1 MDYQFDRNK
10 QQALIEGKVF
20 SRKDFEAKEPSAF
33 FTSDVLRDLYVF
45 LHEWFNDE
53 DFVRVKTSGST
64 GQPKPFK
71 ADKRRMMHSAEM
83 TCSFLSLIHGNTALL
98 CMKTDYIAGKMVVV
112 RSLVAGLNLIVV
124 PTSGNPLR
132 EIETEIDFAALVPL
146 QVYNSLQ
153 NPAEKE
159 KLTNIR
165 HLIIGGGAVDE
176 KMAGML
182 KDFPNAVYSTYGM
195 TETLS
200 HIALRRLSGN
210 DASEFY
216 TPLEGVK
223 LSISAEGTLIV
234 EAPQVATESLTTN
247 DMVELESDKQFKI
260 LGRKDN
266 IINSGGIKIQ
276 IEEVECLLRP
286 LLGNS
291 FAITSLP
298 DPKFGEIVVLVTTED
313 LDQTILSKQL
323 PAYYQPKRI
332 IRIGKLP
339 LTETGKI
346 ERKTLKQ
353 MVANAANELI

>member
-10 QQALIEGKVF
+10 QQILIEGKAF
-20 SRKDFEAKEPSAF
+20 SRKDFKGKEPSRF
-33 FTSDVLRDLYVF
+33 FASNVLSDLYVF

-53 DFVRVKTSGST
+53 DFVWVKTSGST
-64 GQPKPFK
+64 GTPKPFK
-71 ADKRRMMHSAEM
+71 ADKMRMMQSAGM
-83 TCSFLSLIHGNTALL
+83 TCSFLGLTPGSTALL
-98 CMKTDYIAGKMVVV
+98 CMKMDYIAGKMVVV
-112 RSLVAGLNLIVV
+112 RSLIAGLNLIVV
-124 PTSGNPLR
+124 ATSGNPLR
-132 EIETEIDFAALVPL
+132 EIEMPIDFAALVPL

-159 KLTNIR
+159 KLANIR
-165 HLIIGGGAVDE
+165 HLIIGGGAIDE

-182 KDFPNAVYSTYGM
+182 KSFPNAVYSTYGM

-210 DASEFY
+210 HASEFY

-234 EAPQVATESLTTN
+234 EAPRVSSQSLTTN
-247 DMVELESDKQFKI
+247 DMVELHPDQQFKI

-276 IEEVECLLRP
+276 IEEVERLLRP
-286 LLGNS
+286 LLGDS

-298 DPKFGEIVVLVTTED
+298 DPKFGEIVVLATTESVD
-313 LDQTILSKQL
+313 EFVVKTYL
-323 PAYYQPKRI
+323 PAYYQPKSI
-332 IRIGKLP
+332 IRIEKLP
-339 LTETGKI
+339 FTETGKI
-346 ERKTLKQ
+346 ERRKLK
-353 MVANAANELI
+353 ELVKDIFSQ